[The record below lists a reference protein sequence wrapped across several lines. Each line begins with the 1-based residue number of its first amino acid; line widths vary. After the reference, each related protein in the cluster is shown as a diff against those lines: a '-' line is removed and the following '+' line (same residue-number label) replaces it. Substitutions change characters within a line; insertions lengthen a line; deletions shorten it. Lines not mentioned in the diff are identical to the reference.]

1 MARKNV
7 LLLLGLALL
16 LVVAPVSAQDE
27 VTVRFFNFT
36 VGSDYVE
43 EIETI
48 VAAFEAENPGIN
60 IEVDGA
66 PYGDYFT
73 LLQTDVISGDAPDV
87 FELNYENFVTYAANG
102 VLLDLTD
109 LTSGD
114 APYYPR
120 ALDAFNYEGQQ
131 LGLPETFSTVLLY
144 YNKTLFDQ
152 AGLEYPTTEWTWDDA
167 MAAAT
172 AIRALGD
179 DTWGFYSPI
188 QYHEFYKKAA
198 QQGGC
203 EFFNED
209 MTEST
214 INSEGCV
221 QALDSMVEFVRSGV
235 MPTQAQLSGVSD
247 TQMFLDGKIGMWV
260 TGIWMLPALADM
272 EDDWDV
278 QIEPMINQHAHHFF
292 SNAVVVSADTD
303 VAEAAVKWAE
313 FLTASETAAT
323 VRVNASWELPAL
335 DQPEYFEAYLA
346 QPPENR
352 EAVFQ
357 ALESAVPPPVIE
369 RQQEMQDTV
378 DSLIARVVDGELT
391 AQQALDE
398 AKAALDLLVQS

>member
-1 MARKNV
+1 MLRKNAV
-7 LLLLGLALL
+7 LLCGLALL
-16 LVVAPVSAQDE
+16 LMLAPVAAQDN

-36 VGSDYVE
+36 VGSDYVDE
-43 EIETI
+43 LQTI
-48 VAAFEAENPGIN
+48 IDAFETENPGIT

-66 PYGDYFT
+66 PFADYFT

-87 FELNYENFVTYAANG
+87 FELNYENFVTYAAND

-109 LTSGD
+109 RISGD

-120 ALDAFNYEGQQ
+120 ALEAFQYDGKQ

-144 YNKTLFDQ
+144 YNKDLFDQ
-152 AGLEYPTTEWTWDDA
+152 AGVDYPTTEWTWDDA
-167 MAAAT
+167 VAAAE
-172 AIRALGD
+172 AIDALGD
-179 DTWGFYSPI
+179 DIWGLYTPI

-198 QQGGC
+198 QQGNC
-203 EFFNED
+203 EFFNAD

-221 QALDSMVEFVRSGV
+221 EALDSMVEFVRLGV
-235 MPTQAQLSGVSD
+235 MPTQADLSGISD
-247 TQMFLDGKIGMWV
+247 MELFRDGKIGMWV
-260 TGIWMLPALADM
+260 TGIWMLPALASM
-272 EDDWDV
+272 EANWDV

-313 FLTASETAAT
+313 FLSASEVAAR
-323 VRVNASWELPAL
+323 VRVESSWELPAL

-369 RQQEMQDTV
+369 RQAEMEDTV
-378 DSLIARVVDGELT
+378 NRLVAQVVDGELT
-391 AQQALDE
+391 AQEALDQ
-398 AKAALDLLVQS
+398 AKTELDMLLQ